1 MHKVDK
7 AGLDWQTVQVS
18 CRRLDTLSEEAGL
31 GNVGCI
37 KLDVEGHELHVLR
50 GSEQLVSKYSPD
62 VLYEFNPE
70 LAANAGWTLAKME
83 NELDRLGMVATKVL
97 YEEGAV
103 RDYPPLGEPKETL
116 NIWCTTRAR
125 CGRARL

>member
-1 MHKVDK
+1 MHEVDK
-7 AGLDWQTVQVS
+7 AGLDWRTVQVS

-31 GNVGCI
+31 GDVSCI

-62 VLYEFNPE
+62 VVYEFNPE
-70 LAANAGWTLAKME
+70 LAAAAGWTPAKME
-83 NELDRLGMVATKVL
+83 DELSRLGMVATEVL
-97 YEEGAV
+97 YEDGAV

-125 CGRARL
+125 CERACL